1 MIKEYS
7 WNITG
12 FFAKADANKIG
23 VELEKIEENSEL
35 TPETVVDYARTHTN
49 SELYKCFEWDD
60 GIAAE
65 KYRRHQASC
74 VITNIKVEII
84 KENKKKTNKPIR
96 AFVQTARLQNYE
108 PIEAIIKDV
117 DKYQI
122 LLEKAYKE
130 LNGVKNKYTELTE
143 IQDLLKDI
151 PEY

>member
-7 WNITG
+7 WNIQG
-12 FFAKADANKIG
+12 FFAKADANKVG
-23 VELEKIEENSEL
+23 AELEIIEEDVEL
-35 TPETVVDYARTHTN
+35 TPETVVEYARTHTD
-49 SELYKCFEWDD
+49 SELYNCFEWND

-65 KYRRHQASC
+65 KYRRQQASC

-84 KENKKKTNKPIR
+84 EDNKKKTNKPIR
-96 AFVQTARLQNYE
+96 AFVQTAKLQNYE
-108 PIEAIIKDV
+108 PIETIIKDI

-130 LNGVKNKYTELTE
+130 LNGVKTKYAELTE